1 MKKIV
6 FLLAALLLTVSS
18 FAQNAKA
25 IYDKYSDMKGVEAV
39 YISPAMFKMVGKL
52 PDAEVGDKDMD
63 FSKMVRNYRGL
74 YVLEFSNRV
83 KGQEMLSEVDK
94 MIKKGK
100 YETLMEAKENGE
112 VTRMYVEAKGSVCT
126 SLVIISMEGS
136 EIDFI
141 CIDGDINMSEIRKMT
156 N

>member
-18 FAQNAKA
+18 FGQSAKA

-94 MIKKGK
+94 IIKKGK
-100 YETLMEAKENGE
+100 YETLMEAKEN
-112 VTRMYVEAKGSVCT
+112 
-126 SLVIISMEGS
+126 
-136 EIDFI
+136 
-141 CIDGDINMSEIRKMT
+141 
-156 N
+156 